1 MPGGALLPTPYPA
14 SVQSSAPELPPP
26 HFFSKKS
33 LPLPVSHQCH
43 HHRLPPPHRI
53 HAARAAVADG
63 RRLPPRGHA
72 PPLLPAPAP
81 ALLPPRRGL
90 RGPRSPPPPA
100 AGEEPARP
108 QPLLALDALRRSVLD
123 SLTALKRPALA
134 LPAAASAGGRVG
146 GSAFSSR
153 SSSPPSYEYSAPAP
167 RGGYTS
173 APFYSPSPFVCFGP
187 AVGIGFGGSGFLVA
201 LMGFAAFLYLAG
213 FMSDSSGN
221 GSVLTETQKTT
232 VLKLQV
238 GLLGMA
244 RSFQK
249 ELDQIAEKADTSTP
263 AGLSYVLTET
273 TLALL
278 RHPDCC
284 ISAYSTADV
293 KRSTDDGE
301 KRFNQLSIEERGKF
315 DEETLVNVNSIKR
328 NKAGSQRSSGFSNE
342 YIVITVL
349 VAGEGVHKLPAINSS
364 NDLKTAL
371 QKLGSIPSSKILEV
385 ANPSKKN
392 GSECGAVLAPPGRGA
407 GRAASAQSSGS
418 GSGGDCTSALVSLSP
433 CMDYISG
440 NGTSAPS
447 ASCCS
452 QLKAVV
458 QSKPQCL
465 CAAIGGV
472 EIDRSRALGLPAAC
486 NVQTPP
492 ASQCNAGSSDGGS
505 KATPSLPSGAAALR
519 GPAGLVL
526 GLAVV
531 AVCAAA

>member
-1 MPGGALLPTPYPA
+1 MAAATLLGATRLL
-14 SVQSSAPELPPP
+14 SS
-26 HFFSKKS
+26 
-33 LPLPVSHQCH
+33 PLP
-43 HHRLPPPHRI
+43 RPRPRPP
-53 HAARAAVADG
+53 
-63 RRLPPRGHA
+63 
-72 PPLLPAPAP
+72 
-81 ALLPPRRGL
+81 LLPPRRGL
-90 RGPRSPPPPA
+90 RLLLRPARLPALRAHCRPPPPA

-123 SLTALKRPALA
+123 SLAALKRPALA
-134 LPAAASAGGRVG
+134 LLLAGALLAAASSGGPHAVALAASGGRVG

-153 SSSPPSYEYSAPAP
+153 SSSPPSYGYSAPAP

-173 APFYSPSPFVCFGP
+173 APFYSPSPFVSFGP

-213 FMSDSSGN
+213 FLSDSPGN

-293 KRSTDDGE
+293 KRSMDDGE

-328 NKAGSQRSSGFSNE
+328 NKTGSQRSSGFSNE

-349 VAGEGVHKLPAINSS
+349 VAAEGVHKLPAINSS

-371 QKLGSIPSSKILEV
+371 QKLGSIPSSKILAVEV
-385 ANPSKKN
+385 LWTPQNEN
-392 GSECGAVLAPPGRGA
+392 DTLSEREL
-407 GRAASAQSSGS
+407 
-418 GSGGDCTSALVSLSP
+418 LE
-433 CMDYISG
+433 DY
-440 NGTSAPS
+440 P
-447 ASCCS
+447 
-452 QLKAVV
+452 L
-458 QSKPQCL
+458 
-465 CAAIGGV
+465 
-472 EIDRSRALGLPAAC
+472 
-486 NVQTPP
+486 
-492 ASQCNAGSSDGGS
+492 
-505 KATPSLPSGAAALR
+505 LR
-519 GPAGLVL
+519 PL
-526 GLAVV
+526 
-531 AVCAAA
+531 